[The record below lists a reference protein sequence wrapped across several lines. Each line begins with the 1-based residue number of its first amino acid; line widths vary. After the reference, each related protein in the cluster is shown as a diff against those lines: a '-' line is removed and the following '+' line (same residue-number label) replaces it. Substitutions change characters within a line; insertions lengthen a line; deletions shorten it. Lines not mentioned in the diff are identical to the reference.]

1 MQKKGT
7 VLLSTSLA
15 WPAVAGCSR
24 AEAFSQLSSNKF
36 TPLCTATLYFD
47 TSHRSE
53 NVCST
58 YPKYEASCHAQR
70 RFAILSFGVS
80 QILCTFQHLCPTTFT
95 SVAFCCRLAVAQ
107 LGLVLLPSSFSGKI
121 APRSKSADFAA
132 REPPEAPSD
141 ILPPPVAKIEEVAAA
156 IGRS

>member
-1 MQKKGT
+1 MSC
-7 VLLSTSLA
+7 LLSTSLA

-80 QILCTFQHLCPTTFT
+80 QILCTFQHLCP
-95 SVAFCCRLAVAQ
+95 RQ
-107 LGLVLLPSSFSGKI
+107 PLLPLRFV
-121 APRSKSADFAA
+121 ADLQLHSWVLYFF
-132 REPPEAPSD
+132 
-141 ILPPPVAKIEEVAAA
+141 LPLFQ
-156 IGRS
+156 GRSRPGAKALILRRASHPRPRVIYCRRQSPKLKK